1 MGGLEAVIADGAGG
15 RKSDVD
21 DGGPTLEFVMAVVVE
36 QIGNADGCS
45 GAGSLDGCESRM
57 IVDDVVG
64 EQNFLAAAATHI
76 QGREIIECTGSG
88 NAGKEPVVGCVP
100 KGMLVRGRG
109 FRLWRRCSRHCG
121 NRLGIRCGRRFLG
134 EERFRAARVNECE
147 QQYEWNCAQP
157 IDSGPDSSIVV
168 VFSHCG
174 VREYHRRIRVV
185 FYLVCARVFSTKPR
199 SGSFLLRYGWFCTQL
214 F

>member
-1 MGGLEAVIADGAGG
+1 MGGLEAVIADSAGG
-15 RKSDVD
+15 GKSDVD
-21 DGGPTLEFVMAVVVE
+21 DGGPTLEFVVAVMVE

-76 QGREIIECTGSG
+76 QGREIIERTGSG
-88 NAGKEPVVGCVP
+88 YTGKEPVVGCVP
-100 KGMLVRGRG
+100 KGMLVRGRD
-109 FRLWRRCSRHCG
+109 FRLWRRGSRHCG
-121 NRLGIRCGRRFLG
+121 DRLGIRRGRRILG
-134 EERFRAARVNECE
+134 EERFRAARVSERE
-147 QQYEWNCAQP
+147 QQYEGNGAQP
-157 IDSGPDSSIVV
+157 SDSGPGIVV

-185 FYLVCARVFSTKPR
+185 F
-199 SGSFLLRYGWFCTQL
+199 
-214 F
+214 